1 MGNRSL
7 RWLALSLFV
16 LPAAGALAEDTADP
30 KIVVIDLRPPEERE
44 GNGLKELSGRCNE
57 KVYRIADVASDPL
70 KVEVLRDEVA
80 QLRLNEPKTLTVL
93 DWSIYYN
100 KQVQGSSG
108 SGIQGVGIGGY
119 NIPTGKKKERRAGSR
134 CTKRDTAGGWYD
146 ADELHSDYYPLISEF
161 LGTYGGKPVNV
172 RIVYSPTTKLTGK
185 FEGGAD
191 DTKALVELVHQTTEQ
206 IADQIAR

>member
-7 RWLALSLFV
+7 RWLALSLFL

-44 GNGLKELSGRCNE
+44 GTGLKELSGRCNE

-70 KVEVLRDEVA
+70 KVEVLREEVA

-119 NIPTGKKKERRAGSR
+119 NIPTGRKKERRAGSR